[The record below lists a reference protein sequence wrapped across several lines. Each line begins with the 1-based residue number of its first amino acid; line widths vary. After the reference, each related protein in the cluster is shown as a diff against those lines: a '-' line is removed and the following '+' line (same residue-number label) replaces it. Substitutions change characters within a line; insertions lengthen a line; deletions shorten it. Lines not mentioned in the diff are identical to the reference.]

1 MILPK
6 EEQNVLNELYM
17 AHGKPLRAAE
27 IADKLGI
34 QDNHCVKLI
43 KYLTDKGYLNK
54 DHRRFVEIDGKQKSY
69 KEYWIPSEIEKIL
82 NPITQVND
90 LSENSPDKCY
100 NRLPNGDICGSY
112 FRRGKECNIC
122 QK

>member
-1 MILPK
+1 MRFTSQQQQCLDMFRANDYHVTTGMFLKTTLSAEYRKIIS
-6 EEQNVLNELYM
+6 EL
-17 AHGKPLRAAE
+17 R
-27 IADKLGI
+27 KLGFEI
-34 QDNHCVKLI
+34 PAPRLNRSQPGLNLYTLI
-43 KYLTDKGYLNK
+43 EG
-54 DHRRFVEIDGKQKSY
+54 QAA
-69 KEYWIPSEIEKIL
+69 PEKKT
-82 NPITQVND
+82 PVTQVND